1 MEVKVKI
8 TSVSTT
14 VLSPLLKVLQDQS
27 ERTQDTTEQSSL
39 CKPKFYPVNIETAQE
54 RKDKR
59 TNPFSYYNNLSSC
72 IPGGLHM
79 AKPSL
84 VKGYCAIL
92 KHLSLLHDLTCQM

>member
-8 TSVSTT
+8 MSIGTT
-14 VLSPLLKVLQDQS
+14 VSSLVLKVLLDQS

-39 CKPKFYPVNIETAQE
+39 CKPKFCPINFETAQE

-59 TNPFSYYNNLSSC
+59 NNPFSYYNNLSSC
-72 IPGGLHM
+72 IPGGLHT

-92 KHLSLLHDLTCQM
+92 KYPSLLHDVMRQM